1 MAPVTVRSMSR
12 PPALPPL
19 FNATADSLLA
29 ESHRL
34 LERARKV
41 QDEVVAVVTD
51 KTATF
56 ANTLLPL
63 IQEGIARLYQR
74 QQIEFYAAVSID
86 AAVREASQK
95 TSSLF
100 DDFDTDTAARQDVY
114 DLLIAVRDS
123 GEVLDAESQ
132 RWLTKSIS
140 SSEQNGLS
148 LSTGARARL
157 KSINADLAKLEREYI
172 DRCDGTAHVWCTRK
186 ELEGLDASLL
196 DGMEGGAG
204 AHEGETRV
212 LLESSLVHDI
222 LQRVHSSHTRWRVYE
237 LAAKACQANVP
248 LLQQVMALRLD
259 KAKLLGHDSYGN
271 LRMAGRMDS
280 DPVKM
285 HRFLEDIVNRLAPAK
300 DTLVST
306 CRKMKLDDLGNR
318 QEEDDGRFHS
328 WDRAYYSEKLLSQEY
343 ALDSKTISEY
353 FALDETVTRML
364 GIFEHVMSLTFQE
377 LRKSDTDSLASDG
390 NGDVFIWQDEVQIFA
405 AWDTSSSSSAGNNFL
420 GWLYM
425 DMYPRKGKRSGF
437 SDQPIC
443 PAYTEVDGSRKY
455 AATAV
460 VCNFDKPTKQRPCL
474 LSHSEVV
481 LLFHELGHAMHD
493 LVSQT
498 QYARFSGASC
508 GDFNEA
514 PSQMLEEWCWFP
526 ETLRKLSRHYSNLS
540 PEYMQTWQAD
550 VDAGRSMATTGQ
562 PDALPEDLINALV
575 RSKRAKSIVRT
586 LGLAN
591 VSLFELALT
600 GQETIEAVEALDT
613 TLLWHETACK
623 TFGFDMPSEL
633 MPAQANQPMWFTVD
647 GLYVYLAS
655 QVYSSDMFAT
665 VFKQDPMS
673 KDAGLRYRRTVLEKG
688 SSMDESELLESLLGR
703 APSTDALFESIGIK

>member
-1 MAPVTVRSMSR
+1 MVQVTVQSMSR

-19 FNATADSLLA
+19 FNLTAESLLA
-29 ESHRL
+29 DTHRL

-41 QDEVVAVVTD
+41 QDDVVAAVTD
-51 KTATF
+51 KTATL

-63 IQEGIARLYQR
+63 IREENAQLYER

-95 TSSLF
+95 ASSLF

-140 SSEQNGLS
+140 SFERNGLS
-148 LSTGARARL
+148 LSADGRASL
-157 KSINADLAKLEREYI
+157 KRINADLTKLELEYI
-172 DRCDGTAHVWCTRK
+172 DRCDDAAELWCTRE
-186 ELEGLDASLL
+186 ELDGLDASLL
-196 DGMEGGAG
+196 DEMGAG
-204 AHEGETRV
+204 A
-212 LLESSLVHDI
+212 VHSMQ
-222 LQRVHSSHTRWRVYE
+222 QRVHNSHTRWRVYE
-237 LAAKACQANVP
+237 AAANTCHANVP
-248 LLQQVMALRLD
+248 LLRQVAALRLE
-259 KAKLLGHDSYGN
+259 KAKLLGHDSYGS

-285 HRFLEDIVNRLAPAK
+285 QRFLENIVDRLAPVK

-306 CRKMKLDDLGNR
+306 CRKMKHDDLESR
-318 QEEDDGRFHS
+318 HEEDDGKFYS
-328 WDRAYYSEKLLSQEY
+328 WDRPYYSEKLLSHKY
-343 ALDSKTISEY
+343 ALDSKTVSEY

-377 LRKSDTDSLASDG
+377 LRKSDSGNLASDG
-390 NGDVFIWQDEVQIFA
+390 NGDVIIWQDEVQVFA
-405 AWDTSSSSSAGNNFL
+405 VWDTSSSSSAGSNFL

-425 DMYPRKGKRSGF
+425 DMHPREGKRSGF
-437 SDQPIC
+437 SDQPVC
-443 PAYTEVDGSRKY
+443 PAYTNIDGTRKY
-455 AATAV
+455 AATAL
-460 VCNFDKPTKQRPCL
+460 VCNFDKPTKQKPCL
-474 LSHSEVV
+474 LNHGEVV

-514 PSQMLEEWCWFP
+514 PSQMLEEWCWYP

-550 VDAGRSMATTGQ
+550 VDAGRSKATTGQ
-562 PDALPEDLINALV
+562 PDTLPEDLINALV
-575 RSKRAKSIVRT
+575 RSKQAKSIVRT

-600 GQETIEAVEALDT
+600 SASSSEAVEALDT

-623 TFGFDMPSEL
+623 TFSFDMPSKL
-633 MPAQANQPMWFTVD
+633 VPAQANQPMWFTVD

-673 KDAGLRYRRTVLEKG
+673 KEAGLRYRRTVLENG
-688 SSMDESELLESLLGR
+688 SSVDEGELLESLLGR
-703 APSTDALFESIGIK
+703 APNTDALFESIRIR

>member
-1 MAPVTVRSMSR
+1 
-12 PPALPPL
+12 
-19 FNATADSLLA
+19 SLLA
-29 ESHRL
+29 DTHRL

-41 QDEVVAVVTD
+41 QDDVVAAVTD
-51 KTATF
+51 KTATL

-63 IQEGIARLYQR
+63 IREENAQLYER

-95 TSSLF
+95 ASSLF

-140 SSEQNGLS
+140 SFERNGLS
-148 LSTGARARL
+148 LSADERASL
-157 KSINADLAKLEREYI
+157 KRINADLTKLELEYI
-172 DRCDGTAHVWCTRK
+172 DRCDDAAELWCTRE
-186 ELEGLDASLL
+186 ELDGLDASLL
-196 DGMEGGAG
+196 DEMGAGAG
-204 AHEGETRV
+204 AHEGKIRV
-212 LLESSLVHDI
+212 LLDSNLVHSMQ
-222 LQRVHSSHTRWRVYE
+222 QRVHNSHTRWRVYE
-237 LAAKACQANVP
+237 AAANTCHANVP
-248 LLQQVMALRLD
+248 LLRQVAALRLE
-259 KAKLLGHDSYGN
+259 KAKLLGHDSYGS

-285 HRFLEDIVNRLAPAK
+285 QRFIENIVDRLAPVK

-306 CRKMKLDDLGNR
+306 CRKMKHDDLESR
-318 QEEDDGRFHS
+318 HEEDDGKFYS
-328 WDRAYYSEKLLSQEY
+328 WDRPYYSERLLSHKY
-343 ALDSKTISEY
+343 ALDSKTVSEY

-377 LRKSDTDSLASDG
+377 LRKSDSGNSASDG
-390 NGDVFIWQDEVQIFA
+390 NGDVIIWQDEVQVFA
-405 AWDTSSSSSAGNNFL
+405 VWDTSSSSSAGSNFL

-425 DMYPRKGKRSGF
+425 DMHPREGKRSGF
-437 SDQPIC
+437 SDQPVC
-443 PAYTEVDGSRKY
+443 PAYTNIDGTRKY
-455 AATAV
+455 AATAL
-460 VCNFDKPTKQRPCL
+460 VCNFDKPTKQKPCL
-474 LSHSEVV
+474 LNHGEVV

-514 PSQMLEEWCWFP
+514 PSQMLEEWCWYP

-550 VDAGRSMATTGQ
+550 VDAGRSKATTGQ
-562 PDALPEDLINALV
+562 PDTLPEDLSNALV
-575 RSKRAKSIVRT
+575 RSKQAKSIVRT

-600 GQETIEAVEALDT
+600 SASSSEAVEALDT

-623 TFGFDMPSEL
+623 TFSFDMPSKL
-633 MPAQANQPMWFTVD
+633 VPAQANQPMWFTVD

-673 KDAGLRYRRTVLEKG
+673 KEAGLRYRRTVLENG
-688 SSMDESELLESLLGR
+688 SSVDEGELLESLLGR
-703 APSTDALFESIGIK
+703 APNTDALFESIRIR